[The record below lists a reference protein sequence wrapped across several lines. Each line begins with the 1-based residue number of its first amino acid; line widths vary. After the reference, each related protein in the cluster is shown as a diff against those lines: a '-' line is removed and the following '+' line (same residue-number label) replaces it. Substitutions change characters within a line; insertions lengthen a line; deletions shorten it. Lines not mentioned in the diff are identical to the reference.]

1 MSSLESDLLQPDRV
15 GDDAPPPEAP
25 VEEAAPVAEVPAE
38 PADDDDAALEAQT
51 IALPDGDKLVP
62 LSAVT
67 GARKTVQL
75 LKAELATLKPS
86 AQRATE
92 LEQQIQ
98 TLQGTIQ
105 QMQPVVQAYQAYINQ
120 QQAQPQAPAQPSA
133 EDTAE
138 LEEVARDLD
147 LYTADGK
154 PDLEKARRQIERVE
168 KRAEKIAQRV
178 VAPMQAQDV
187 QREANYMLARAK
199 ATKAPNGLAPD
210 PKILEAVWAKVDP
223 RLAAS
228 PDGAKHLW
236 AQAYAFTHMQQTPGA
251 APAAPAAGTARDASG
266 KFVPAAAAAPPP
278 PLYTPKA
285 GGAQGPAATALST
298 EEQKFLKASG
308 MTEKEYL
315 ESAARMP
322 GGRR

>member
-15 GDDAPPPEAP
+15 GDDAPPPEPPA
-25 VEEAAPVAEVPAE
+25 EEAAAPAPEPEPAE
-38 PADDDDAALEAQT
+38 DDDAALEAQT

-105 QMQPVVQAYQAYINQ
+105 QMQPVVQAYQAYVAS
-120 QQAQPQAPAQPSA
+120 QQAQPPAAPQQSA
-133 EDTAE
+133 EDVAE

-178 VAPMQAQDV
+178 VAPMQQQDV
-187 QREANYMLARAK
+187 QRQADYMLARAK
-199 ATKAPNGLAPD
+199 ATKAPNGLQPD
-210 PKILEAVWAKVDP
+210 PKILDAVWAKVDP

-236 AQAYAFTHMQQTPGA
+236 AQAYAFTHMQQQIV
-251 APAAPAAGTARDASG
+251 APTAPAGTARDASG
-266 KFVPAAAAAPPP
+266 KFVPAAAAQAPPP

-285 GGAQGPAATALST
+285 GGAQGPATTALST

>member
-15 GDDAPPPEAP
+15 GDDAPPPEPPA
-25 VEEAAPVAEVPAE
+25 EEAAAPAPEPEPAE
-38 PADDDDAALEAQT
+38 DDDAALEAQT

-67 GARKTVQL
+67 WARKTVQL

-105 QMQPVVQAYQAYINQ
+105 QMQPVVQAYQAYVAS
-120 QQAQPQAPAQPSA
+120 QQAQPPAAPQPSA

-199 ATKAPNGLAPD
+199 ATKAPNGLSPD

-228 PDGAKHLW
+228 PEGARHLW
-236 AQAYAFTHMQQTPGA
+236 LQAYGFTHMQTPGA
-251 APAAPAAGTARDASG
+251 APAAQPAGGRDASG
-266 KFVPAAAAAPPP
+266 RFVPAAAAAAAPPP

-285 GGAQGPAATALST
+285 GGAQGPATTALST

>member
-1 MSSLESDLLQPDRV
+1 
-15 GDDAPPPEAP
+15 
-25 VEEAAPVAEVPAE
+25 
-38 PADDDDAALEAQT
+38 
-51 IALPDGDKLVP
+51 
-62 LSAVT
+62 
-67 GARKTVQL
+67 VQL

-105 QMQPVVQAYQAYINQ
+105 QMQPVVQAYQAYVAA
-120 QQAQPQAPAQPSA
+120 QQAQPPAPAQPSA

-154 PDLEKARRQIERVE
+154 PDLEKARRQIERMD
-168 KRAEKIAQRV
+168 KRAQKIAREA

-236 AQAYAFTHMQQTPGA
+236 AQAYAFTHMQQAQG
-251 APAAPAAGTARDASG
+251 APAATPPAGTVRDASG
-266 KFVPAAAAAPPP
+266 RFVPAAAAAAQAPPP

-285 GGAQGPAATALST
+285 GGAQGPATTALST